1 MRSPRDRISQ
11 VLEGNLVELGG
22 LFSAAFLAATLLPAQ
37 SEALLAAMVI
47 GAIASVPVLL
57 AVAAIGNIL
66 GSCVNWWLGLQ
77 VDRFRGRRWF
87 PVSENALAKARET
100 YSRWGWPS
108 LLLSWVPVIG
118 DPITLAAGI
127 LKEPFW
133 RFLVIV
139 SIAKVGRYI
148 GVIALADSFIN

>member
-1 MRSPRDRISQ
+1 
-11 VLEGNLVELGG
+11 
-22 LFSAAFLAATLLPAQ
+22 
-37 SEALLAAMVI
+37 
-47 GAIASVPVLL
+47 
-57 AVAAIGNIL
+57 
-66 GSCVNWWLGLQ
+66 

-139 SIAKVGRYI
+139 SIAKAGRYI
-148 GVIALADSFIN
+148 AVIALAGSFID

>member
-1 MRSPRDRISQ
+1 MRSRRDRISQ

-22 LFSAAFLAATLLPAQ
+22 LFGAAFLAATLLPAQ

-87 PVSENALAKARET
+87 PVSENALAKALGVSSRQVVDRWET
-100 YSRWGWPS
+100 YGIPLKYAGKLKALTGMPASAIWPEK
-108 LLLSWVPVIG
+108 
-118 DPITLAAGI
+118 AA
-127 LKEPFW
+127 LFRE
-133 RFLVIV
+133 
-139 SIAKVGRYI
+139 
-148 GVIALADSFIN
+148 

>member
-1 MRSPRDRISQ
+1 
-11 VLEGNLVELGG
+11 
-22 LFSAAFLAATLLPAQ
+22 
-37 SEALLAAMVI
+37 MVI

-77 VDRFRGRRWF
+77 VDRFHGRLWF

-148 GVIALADSFIN
+148 AVIALADSFIN